1 MTTIT
6 GIFRGGRVELDGP
19 PPDWEDGSRV
29 TVAKPQAAVEAIDIT
44 GDSPEAIAAWIVHFD
59 ELHASVEGSAFPD
72 ELERILAESKAQEL
86 ARWDE
91 HGRRSE
97 GLCP

>member
-59 ELHASVEGSAFPD
+59 ELHASVEGSAFSGRTGAD
-72 ELERILAESKAQEL
+72 SRRVES
-86 ARWDE
+86 ARTRTV
-91 HGRRSE
+91 G
-97 GLCP
+97 